1 MPIVDGYS
9 VGEGDNFGDAMTSL
23 TDALERI
30 RSGDNLDFDQ
40 ALELATGNEPAEL
53 LEAADRL
60 RKELHGDHF
69 DLCSIINARSGKC
82 SENCKFCAQSSR
94 YQTEIETYDII
105 SYEEVRRQGLENE
118 SYGVHRYSL
127 VTAGREVSDEDIEAF
142 ALMYGQLG
150 HESELYFCAS
160 MGFLTREKAERLVTA
175 GVKRYHCNLET
186 CRSFFPRICTTH
198 TWEEKVETIRIA
210 RDAGMD
216 ICSGGII
223 GLGES
228 FRQRLELAYELRE
241 LEVLSIPINILT
253 PIPGTPLG
261 EVERLSL
268 GEVLTCIAMFRLINP
283 MAVVRLAGGRAQ
295 LGDQQYRCFQAG
307 ANGAIVG
314 NYLTTTGNS
323 LAEDLQMIE
332 SLGFSTGDAAAKK

>member
-1 MPIVDGYS
+1 
-9 VGEGDNFGDAMTSL
+9 MTSL
-23 TDALERI
+23 TEAMELI
-30 RSGDNLDFDQ
+30 RSGGNLDLNQ
-40 ALELATGNEPAEL
+40 ALELASGNEPTAL
-53 LEAADRL
+53 YEAADRL

-94 YQTEIETYDII
+94 YQTEIETYDIV

-118 SYGVHRYSL
+118 SLGVVRYSL
-127 VTAGREVSDEDIEAF
+127 VTAGREVSGEDIELF
-142 ALMYGQLG
+142 AAMYGQLG

-160 MGFLTREKAERLVTA
+160 MGFLTREKAERLVEA
-175 GVKRYHCNLET
+175 GVRRYHCNLET
-186 CRSFFPRICTTH
+186 CRSFFPSICTSH
-198 TWEEKVETIRIA
+198 TWEDKVETIKIA
-210 RDAGMD
+210 RAAGMD

-228 FRQRLELAYELRE
+228 FEQRLELAFELRE
-241 LEVLSIPINILT
+241 LEVLSIPLNILT

-261 EVERLSL
+261 ELSTLSL
-268 GEVLTCIAMFRLINP
+268 GEVLTCIAMFRFINP
-283 MAVVRLAGGRAQ
+283 QAVVRLAGGRAQ
-295 LGDQQYRCFQAG
+295 LGDDQYRCFQAG

-323 LAEDLQMIE
+323 IVEDLQMIE
-332 SLGFSTGDAAAKK
+332 SLGFATGTRQAKE

>member
-1 MPIVDGYS
+1 M
-9 VGEGDNFGDAMTSL
+9 EL
-23 TDALERI
+23 I
-30 RSGDNLDFDQ
+30 RSGGNLDLNQ
-40 ALELATGNEPAEL
+40 ALELASGNEPTAL
-53 LEAADRL
+53 YEAADRL

-94 YQTEIETYDII
+94 YQTEIETYDIV

-118 SYGVHRYSL
+118 SLGVVRYSL
-127 VTAGREVSDEDIEAF
+127 VTAGREVSGEDIELF
-142 ALMYGQLG
+142 AAMYGQLG

-160 MGFLTREKAERLVTA
+160 MGFLTREKAESLVEA
-175 GVKRYHCNLET
+175 GVRRYHCNLET
-186 CRSFFPRICTTH
+186 CRSFFPSICTSH
-198 TWEEKVETIRIA
+198 TWEDKVETIKIA
-210 RDAGMD
+210 RAVGMD

-228 FRQRLELAYELRE
+228 FEQRLELAFELRE
-241 LEVLSIPINILT
+241 LEVLSIPLNILT

-261 EVERLSL
+261 KLSTLSL
-268 GEVLTCIAMFRLINP
+268 GEVLTCIAMFRFINP
-283 MAVVRLAGGRAQ
+283 QAVVRLAGGRAQ
-295 LGDQQYRCFQAG
+295 LGDDQYRCFQAG

-323 LAEDLQMIE
+323 IVEDLQMIE
-332 SLGFSTGDAAAKK
+332 SLGFVTGGRHAKKYRGR

>member
-1 MPIVDGYS
+1 
-9 VGEGDNFGDAMTSL
+9 MTSL
-23 TDALERI
+23 TDAMELI
-30 RSGDNLDFDQ
+30 RSGGNLDLNQ
-40 ALELATGNEPAEL
+40 ALELASGNEPTAL
-53 LEAADRL
+53 YEAADRL

-94 YQTEIETYDII
+94 YQTEIETYDIV

-118 SYGVHRYSL
+118 SLGVVRYSL
-127 VTAGREVSDEDIEAF
+127 VTAGREVSGEDIELF
-142 ALMYGQLG
+142 AAMYGQLG

-160 MGFLTREKAERLVTA
+160 MGFLTREKAERLVEA
-175 GVKRYHCNLET
+175 GVRRYHCNLET
-186 CRSFFPRICTTH
+186 CRSFFPSICTSH
-198 TWEEKVETIRIA
+198 TWEDKVETIKIA
-210 RDAGMD
+210 RAAGMD

-228 FRQRLELAYELRE
+228 FEQRLELAFELRE
-241 LEVLSIPINILT
+241 LKVLSIPLNILT

-261 EVERLSL
+261 KLSTLSL
-268 GEVLTCIAMFRLINP
+268 GEVLTCIAMFRFINP
-283 MAVVRLAGGRAQ
+283 QAVVRLAGGRAQ
-295 LGDQQYRCFQAG
+295 LGDDQYRCFQAG

-323 LAEDLQMIE
+323 IVEDLQMIE
-332 SLGFSTGDAAAKK
+332 SLGFVTGGRQAKKYRGR

>member
-1 MPIVDGYS
+1 
-9 VGEGDNFGDAMTSL
+9 MTSL
-23 TDALERI
+23 TDALEQI
-30 RSGDNLDFDQ
+30 RSGDNIDYDQ
-40 ALELATGNEPAEL
+40 ALKLAIGNEPAAL
-53 LEAADRL
+53 YKAADQL
-60 RKELHGDHF
+60 RKEMQGDHF

-94 YQTEIETYDII
+94 YQTEIETYDFI

-118 SYGVHRYSL
+118 SLGVARYSM
-127 VTAGREVSDEDIEAF
+127 VTAGREVSDKDIESF
-142 ALMYGQLG
+142 ASMYGQLG
-150 HESELYFCAS
+150 HESDLYFCAS
-160 MGFLTREKAERLVTA
+160 MGFLTSNKANKLVAA

-210 RDAGMD
+210 REAGMD

-228 FRQRLELAYELRE
+228 FGQRLELALELRE

-283 MAVVRLAGGRAQ
+283 RAVVRLAGGRAQ
-295 LGDQQYRCFQAG
+295 LGDQQYRCFQSG

-323 LAEDLQMIE
+323 VIEDLQMIE
-332 SLGFSTGDAAAKK
+332 SLGFSTGGVDAKK

>member
-1 MPIVDGYS
+1 M
-9 VGEGDNFGDAMTSL
+9 EL
-23 TDALERI
+23 I
-30 RSGDNLDFDQ
+30 RSGGNLDLNQ
-40 ALELATGNEPAEL
+40 ALELASGNEPTAL
-53 LEAADRL
+53 YEAADRL

-94 YQTEIETYDII
+94 YQTEIETYDIV

-118 SYGVHRYSL
+118 SLGVVRYSL
-127 VTAGREVSDEDIEAF
+127 VTAGREVSGEDIELF
-142 ALMYGQLG
+142 AAMYGQLG

-160 MGFLTREKAERLVTA
+160 MGFLTREKAERLVEA
-175 GVKRYHCNLET
+175 GVRRYHCNLET
-186 CRSFFPRICTTH
+186 CRSFFPSICTSH
-198 TWEEKVETIRIA
+198 TWEDKVETIKIA
-210 RDAGMD
+210 RAAGMD

-228 FRQRLELAYELRE
+228 FEQRLELAFELRE
-241 LEVLSIPINILT
+241 LEVLSIPLNILT

-261 EVERLSL
+261 KLSTLSL
-268 GEVLTCIAMFRLINP
+268 GEVLTCIAMFRFINP
-283 MAVVRLAGGRAQ
+283 QAVVRLAGGRAQ
-295 LGDQQYRCFQAG
+295 LGDDQYRCFQAG

-323 LAEDLQMIE
+323 IVEDLQMIE
-332 SLGFSTGDAAAKK
+332 SLGFATGTRQAKE

>member
-1 MPIVDGYS
+1 
-9 VGEGDNFGDAMTSL
+9 MTSL
-23 TDALERI
+23 TDAMELI
-30 RSGDNLDFDQ
+30 RSGGNLDLNQ
-40 ALELATGNEPAEL
+40 ALELASGNEPTAL
-53 LEAADRL
+53 YEAADRL

-94 YQTEIETYDII
+94 YQTEIETYDIV

-118 SYGVHRYSL
+118 SLGVVRYSL
-127 VTAGREVSDEDIEAF
+127 VTAGREVSGEDIELF
-142 ALMYGQLG
+142 AAMYGQLG

-160 MGFLTREKAERLVTA
+160 MGFLTREKAERLVEA
-175 GVKRYHCNLET
+175 GVRRYHCNLET
-186 CRSFFPRICTTH
+186 CRSFFPSICTSH
-198 TWEEKVETIRIA
+198 TWEDKVETIKIA
-210 RDAGMD
+210 RAVGMD

-228 FRQRLELAYELRE
+228 FEQRLELAFELRE
-241 LEVLSIPINILT
+241 LEVLSIPLNILT

-261 EVERLSL
+261 KLSTLSL
-268 GEVLTCIAMFRLINP
+268 GEVLTCIAMFRFINP
-283 MAVVRLAGGRAQ
+283 QAVVRLAGGRAQ
-295 LGDQQYRCFQAG
+295 LGDDQYRCFQAG

-323 LAEDLQMIE
+323 IVEDLQMIE
-332 SLGFSTGDAAAKK
+332 SLGFVTGGRQAKKYRGR

>member
-1 MPIVDGYS
+1 
-9 VGEGDNFGDAMTSL
+9 MTSL
-23 TDALERI
+23 TDAMEII
-30 RSGDNLDFDQ
+30 RSGGNLDLNQ
-40 ALELATGNEPAEL
+40 ALELASGNEPTAL
-53 LEAADRL
+53 YEAADRL

-94 YQTEIETYDII
+94 YQTEIETYDIV

-118 SYGVHRYSL
+118 SLGVVRYSL
-127 VTAGREVSDEDIEAF
+127 VTAGREVSGEDIELF
-142 ALMYGQLG
+142 AAMYGQLG

-160 MGFLTREKAERLVTA
+160 MGFLTREKAERLVEA
-175 GVKRYHCNLET
+175 GVRRYHCNLET
-186 CRSFFPRICTTH
+186 CRSFFPSICTSH
-198 TWEEKVETIRIA
+198 TWEDKVETIKIA
-210 RDAGMD
+210 RAAGMD

-228 FRQRLELAYELRE
+228 FEQRLELAFELRE
-241 LEVLSIPINILT
+241 LEVLSIPLNILT

-261 EVERLSL
+261 KLSTLSL
-268 GEVLTCIAMFRLINP
+268 GEVLTCIAMFRFINP
-283 MAVVRLAGGRAQ
+283 QAVVRLAGGRAQ
-295 LGDQQYRCFQAG
+295 LGDDQYRCFQAG

-323 LAEDLQMIE
+323 IVEDLQMIE
-332 SLGFSTGDAAAKK
+332 SLGFATGTRQAKE

>member
-1 MPIVDGYS
+1 
-9 VGEGDNFGDAMTSL
+9 MTSL
-23 TDALERI
+23 TDAMELI
-30 RSGDNLDFDQ
+30 RSGGNLDLNQ
-40 ALELATGNEPAEL
+40 ALELASGNEPTAL
-53 LEAADRL
+53 YEAADRL

-94 YQTEIETYDII
+94 YQTEIETYDIV

-118 SYGVHRYSL
+118 SLGVVRYSL
-127 VTAGREVSDEDIEAF
+127 VTAGREVSGEDIELF
-142 ALMYGQLG
+142 AAMYGQLG

-160 MGFLTREKAERLVTA
+160 MGFLTREKAERLVEA
-175 GVKRYHCNLET
+175 GVRRYHCNLET
-186 CRSFFPRICTTH
+186 CRSFFPSICTSH
-198 TWEEKVETIRIA
+198 TWEDKVETIKIA
-210 RDAGMD
+210 RAVGMD

-228 FRQRLELAYELRE
+228 FEQRLELAFELRE
-241 LEVLSIPINILT
+241 LEVLSIPLNILT

-261 EVERLSL
+261 KLSTLSL
-268 GEVLTCIAMFRLINP
+268 GEVLTCIAMFRFINP
-283 MAVVRLAGGRAQ
+283 QAVVRLAGGRAQ
-295 LGDQQYRCFQAG
+295 LGDDQYRCFQAG

-323 LAEDLQMIE
+323 IVEDLQMIE
-332 SLGFSTGDAAAKK
+332 SLGFVTGGRHAKKYRGR

>member
-1 MPIVDGYS
+1 
-9 VGEGDNFGDAMTSL
+9 MTSL
-23 TDALERI
+23 TDAMELI
-30 RSGDNLDFDQ
+30 RSGGNLDLNQ
-40 ALELATGNEPAEL
+40 ALELASGNEPTAL
-53 LEAADRL
+53 YEAADRL

-94 YQTEIETYDII
+94 YQTEIETYDIV

-118 SYGVHRYSL
+118 SLGVVRYSL
-127 VTAGREVSDEDIEAF
+127 VTAGREVSGEDIELF
-142 ALMYGQLG
+142 AAMYGQLG

-160 MGFLTREKAERLVTA
+160 MGFLTREKAERLVEA
-175 GVKRYHCNLET
+175 GVRRYHCNLET
-186 CRSFFPRICTTH
+186 CRSFFPSICTSH
-198 TWEEKVETIRIA
+198 TWEDKVETIKIA
-210 RDAGMD
+210 RAVGMD

-228 FRQRLELAYELRE
+228 FEQRLELAFELRE
-241 LEVLSIPINILT
+241 LEVLSIPLNILT

-261 EVERLSL
+261 KLSTLSL
-268 GEVLTCIAMFRLINP
+268 GEVLTCIAMFRFINP
-283 MAVVRLAGGRAQ
+283 QAVVRLAGGRAQ
-295 LGDQQYRCFQAG
+295 LGDYQYRCFQAG

-323 LAEDLQMIE
+323 IVEDLQMIE
-332 SLGFSTGDAAAKK
+332 SLGFVTGGRHAKKYRGR